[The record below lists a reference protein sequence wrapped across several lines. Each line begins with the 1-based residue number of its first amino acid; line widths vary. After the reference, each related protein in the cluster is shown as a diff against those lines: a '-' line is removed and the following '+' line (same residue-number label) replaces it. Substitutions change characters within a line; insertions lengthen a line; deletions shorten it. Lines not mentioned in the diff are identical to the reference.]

1 MNETE
6 VSMKTYVMLDVPRGF
21 VDFSCFSAVMQL
33 SSRML
38 LIARPFF
45 QVLTEMKAVKRS
57 T

>member
-1 MNETE
+1 
-6 VSMKTYVMLDVPRGF
+6 MKAYVMLDVPRGF

-38 LIARPFF
+38 LIAHPFF
-45 QVLTEMKAVKRS
+45 QVLAEIKAIKRS